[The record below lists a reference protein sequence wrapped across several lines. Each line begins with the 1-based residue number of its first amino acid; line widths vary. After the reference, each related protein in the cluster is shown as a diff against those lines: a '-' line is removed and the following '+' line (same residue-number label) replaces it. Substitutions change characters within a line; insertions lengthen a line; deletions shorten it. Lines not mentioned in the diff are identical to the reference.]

1 MELSNLTEEM
11 IQQMY
16 DSLRTNP
23 TIEAWDKEKTLVWV
37 NLQLKEQ
44 KTGGAWKRRI
54 REQGHVI

>member
-1 MELSNLTEEM
+1 M

-23 TIEAWDKEKTLVWV
+23 TIEAWDKEETLVWV